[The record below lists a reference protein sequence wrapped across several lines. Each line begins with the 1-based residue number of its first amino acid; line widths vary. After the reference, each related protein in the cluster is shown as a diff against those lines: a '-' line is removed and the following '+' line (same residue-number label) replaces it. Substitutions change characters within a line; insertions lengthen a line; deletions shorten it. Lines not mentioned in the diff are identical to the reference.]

1 MWGVVS
7 FGHGGH
13 FEGLSFELRPEWG
26 KQRNWEEGTKV
37 QTLVFK
43 ESFGACFN
51 ADGRDPLLMEAVRSL
66 KWTGDQVQLKRLV
79 SVRSWDSSSF
89 VNERG
94 LDAGGSLFNHPLQL
108 LSFLFEEWDET
119 FVWEGPVEI
128 GSGEMSKEGERG
140 LSLKEEFVKW
150 TYQRYIVGFQ
160 AFLCSFGICG
170 DEFKMKLVSG
180 VACLS
185 KHFSQKGTG
194 VVYFLSFVWN

>member
-1 MWGVVS
+1 MGYSWGCEAWSALATVVTLRGS
-7 FGHGGH
+7 RLSWDLN
-13 FEGLSFELRPEWG
+13 EGSREIGRRGLR
-26 KQRNWEEGTKV
+26 V

-79 SVRSWDSSSF
+79 SVRSWDSSPF

-119 FVWEGPVEI
+119 CLRGACRDWER
-128 GSGEMSKEGERG
+128 EMSKEGERAWVWKKNLWNELIREISWG
-140 LSLKEEFVKW
+140 SRHSWAHLGFVVMNLK
-150 TYQRYIVGFQ
+150 
-160 AFLCSFGICG
+160 
-170 DEFKMKLVSG
+170 
-180 VACLS
+180 
-185 KHFSQKGTG
+185 
-194 VVYFLSFVWN
+194 WN